1 MNLTIPI
8 PKRLS
13 VVEDDVDSGK
23 MLCRRL
29 SSKGY
34 EVEVITPSSPL
45 LADTIEMVVN
55 SSDAALCD
63 HRLKEGLAVSFS
75 GAELVAALYAIEF
88 PALLFTGVQPEE
100 KYAIRRNM
108 AQIPGFLH
116 RDDEGGLGP
125 DRVLGVL
132 QDTIQEVL
140 GKEPPPHRRARRTP
154 VTVISSRLTG
164 GEALVEILISGWSG
178 GRVIEVPADLLSG
191 SWRQTPREAVGKT
204 FFAWVNL
211 GENDSDLVFLRDVE
225 SEAIETC
232 SFFDSDEA

>member
-1 MNLTIPI
+1 
-8 PKRLS
+8 
-13 VVEDDVDSGK
+13 VVEDDVDSGN

-29 SSKGY
+29 TSKGY
-34 EVEVITPSSPL
+34 DVEVITPASPL
-45 LADTIEMVVN
+45 LEDTIEMVVN

-75 GAELVAALYAIEF
+75 GAELVAALYDIEF

-100 KYAIRRNM
+100 KYAIRRRM

-125 DRVLGVL
+125 ERVLGAL
-132 QDTIQEVL
+132 EDTVQEVL
-140 GKEPPPHRRARRTP
+140 GKEPPPRRQARRTP
-154 VTVISSRLTG
+154 VTVTSSRLTG

-178 GRVIEVPADLLSG
+178 GGAIEVPADLLS
-191 SWRQTPREAVGKT
+191 SPWRQTPREAVGKT

-211 GENDSDLVFLRDVE
+211 GESDSDLVFLRDVE
-225 SEAIETC
+225 SEALETS